1 MFENYKHCLFNDK
14 IIIQLRRGFRGVH
27 HDVYTKEINKIA
39 LSCNDY
45 KRLQTFDKSTTNPDR
60 TNVFK
65 VCESEMMIVNNLF
78 VKNYADCLFYDEI
91 ILQQRFKSVY
101 RTSQLRKSVM
111 IRDYIISTQNKCN
124 QNKI

>member
-1 MFENYKHCLFNDK
+1 MFENYKHCQFNDK
-14 IIIQLRRGFRGVH
+14 IILQLRRGFRGVH

-45 KRLQTFDKSTTNPDR
+45 KRLQTFDKSTTNPDG
-60 TNVFK
+60 TNTFK

-78 VKNYADCLFYDEI
+78 VNNYADCLFYDEI

-111 IRDYIISTQNKCN
+111 IRDYNISTQNKCI

>member
-111 IRDYIISTQNKCN
+111 IRDYIISTQNKCI

>member
-27 HDVYTKEINKIA
+27 HDVYTKEIDKIA

-45 KRLQTFDKSTTNPDR
+45 KRLQTFDKSTTNLDG
-60 TNVFK
+60 TNTFK

-78 VKNYADCLFYDEI
+78 VNNYADCLFYDEI

-111 IRDYIISTQNKCN
+111 IRDYNISTQNKCI